1 MARIALIDA
10 DGVCTNAILADLGT
24 VEGGIDVTA
33 LPVAPGWTYDGT
45 TWTPPGLP
53 PFDRSVMV
61 TPAQLMLRFTLDER
75 QAIRAAAATR
85 PIVADWIELVK
96 MQPLWRLDDEY
107 IEWGLTGA
115 VQAGLLTAARAK
127 EILGIED

>member
-1 MARIALIDA
+1 MARIALLNA
-10 DGVCTNAILADLGT
+10 EGVCINVILADLGS
-24 VEGGIDVTA
+24 VPGGVDVTA
-33 LPVAPGWTYDGT
+33 GEVGPGWTYDGT

-61 TPAQLMLRFTLDER
+61 TPAELMRRLTLQER

-85 PIVADWIELVK
+85 PIVADWLDLVR
-96 MQPLWRLDDEY
+96 MQPLWRLDDDY

-127 EILGIED
+127 AILGIED